1 MDKIISDFN
10 QPPKTEQQLLQN
22 AEQLAGMTFQQ
33 VAKQLALNVPQ
44 DQKRHKGWV
53 GELAEKFLGATAS
66 TLAEPDFQHIGVEL
80 KTIPLNKHGRP
91 AESTYVSTVPMTNIA
106 GLRWQDS
113 IVCKK
118 LSRVLW
124 LPIEADKV
132 IAMDARRFGSATLW
146 SPTPTQE
153 AMLRADWEELMEM
166 IATGEIDKI
175 SSTHGQH
182 LQIRPKAANARS
194 LGRAHTADGDPT
206 STLPR
211 GFYLRTSFTKTIFE

>member
-1 MDKIISDFN
+1 
-10 QPPKTEQQLLQN
+10 
-22 AEQLAGMTFQQ
+22 MTLQQ
-33 VAKQLALNVPQ
+33 VAKQLAFKVPQ
-44 DQKRHKGWV
+44 DQKQHKGWI
-53 GELAEKFLGATAS
+53 GQLAEKFLGATAS
-66 TLAEPDFQHIGVEL
+66 NLAEPDFQHIGVEL

-91 AESTYVSTVPMTNIA
+91 AESTYVCTVPMTDIA

-124 LPIEADKV
+124 LPIESDKILAV
-132 IAMDARRFGSATLW
+132 GERRFGSATLW
-146 SPTPTQE
+146 SPNPTQE

-175 SSTHGQH
+175 SSAHGKN

-194 LGRAHTADGDPT
+194 LGKAYTVEGNPT
-206 STLPR
+206 TTLPR
-211 GFYLRTSFTKTIFE
+211 GFYLRTSFTKTILN